1 MVPKPNIND
10 LSIFVT
16 AEGTPPRPGFDAWV
30 KVIVKNKGTVDVSNA
45 EIKLIIPTDWTLVS
59 SSINPTTV
67 SGDTLIWK
75 NQSMGKLVGTK
86 DMNLQFTIPQ
96 TAVLGTEYQI
106 KGIVT
111 PTVSDSVPS
120 DNVSIFN
127 GIIVGSYDPNDKQVN
142 PENLLPDYGDSTRL
156 TYLIRFQ
163 NTGTFYAENV
173 IITDS
178 LPDNVDPATIEVKA
192 ASHPYTFSMHERGE
206 IAFIFNGIMLPDSNT
221 NEALSHGYV
230 LFTVKPKKGLALGE
244 KVENKAF
251 IYFDYNDA
259 IITNK
264 AITTLKIETN
274 IANRKE
280 LMAKIYP
287 NPTSTATKIE
297 LSESVN
303 GKVWLYNLQGAVVSK
318 TAMENGKST
327 IETGTLQNGIY
338 LIVIETELGSA
349 AAKLMV
355 QH

>member
-1 MVPKPNIND
+1 
-10 LSIFVT
+10 
-16 AEGTPPRPGFDAWV
+16 
-30 KVIVKNKGTVDVSNA
+30 
-45 EIKLIIPTDWTLVS
+45 
-59 SSINPTTV
+59 
-67 SGDTLIWK
+67 
-75 NQSMGKLVGTK
+75 MGKLVGTK
-86 DMNLQFTIPQ
+86 DINLQFSIPQ

-106 KGIVT
+106 KGTVT
-111 PTVSDSVPS
+111 PTVADSVPS

-142 PENLLPDYGDSTRL
+142 PENLLPDYGDSTVL

-259 IITNK
+259 IITDK

-303 GKVWLYNLQGAVVSK
+303 GKVCLYNLQGAMISK